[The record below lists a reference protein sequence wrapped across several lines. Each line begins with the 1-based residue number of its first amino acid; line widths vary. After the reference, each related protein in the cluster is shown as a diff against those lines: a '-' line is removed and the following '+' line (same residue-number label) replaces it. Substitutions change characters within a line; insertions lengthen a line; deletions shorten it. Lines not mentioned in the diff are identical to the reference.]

1 MLNEKNMKNIIR
13 VVSLSVVVGCLT
25 LTGCLKSGME
35 ELTNSSDKV
44 LSSIDYTY
52 RFLYNDT
59 IQKGT
64 DKQQILEGRMCEVL
78 FKKNTVK
85 IEEGGLEGFKTTIS
99 YDANS
104 VLKAGP
110 TGSVTKAMLF
120 KEFEK
125 LIKVDQLNKLWVYI
139 TISDVATITG
149 VKDAPKLGS
158 PGNFS
163 TDHIYTVRA
172 ADGSS
177 KEYLIKTVKGF

>member
-1 MLNEKNMKNIIR
+1 MRTML
-13 VVSLSVVVGCLT
+13 SLTFICFT

-52 RFLYNDT
+52 RFLYTDT

-64 DKQQILEGRMCEVL
+64 AKQEIQQGRMCEVI
-78 FKKNTVK
+78 FKKNTEK
-85 IEEGGLEGFKTTIS
+85 ITEGGLDGFKTTIS
-99 YDANS
+99 YDINS

-110 TGSVTKAMLF
+110 TGSVTKSMLY

-125 LIKVDQLNKLWVYI
+125 LIKTDQLNKLWVYM

-149 VKDAPKLGS
+149 VQDAPKLGS
-158 PGNFS
+158 EGNFS
-163 TDHIYTVRA
+163 TDHIYRVKA
-172 ADGSS
+172 ADGSI
-177 KEYLIKTVKGF
+177 KDYLIKTVKGF

>member
-1 MLNEKNMKNIIR
+1 ML
-13 VVSLSVVVGCLT
+13 SLTFICFT

-52 RFLYNDT
+52 RFLYTDT

-64 DKQQILEGRMCEVL
+64 AKQEIQQGRMCEVI
-78 FKKNTVK
+78 FKKNTEK
-85 IEEGGLEGFKTTIS
+85 ITEGELDGFKTTIS
-99 YDANS
+99 YDINS

-110 TGSVTKAMLF
+110 TGSVTKSMLY

-125 LIKVDQLNKLWVYI
+125 LIKTDQLNKLWVYM

-158 PGNFS
+158 EGNFS
-163 TDHIYTVRA
+163 TDHIYRVKA
-172 ADGSS
+172 ADGSI
-177 KEYLIKTVKGF
+177 KDYLIKTVKGF